1 MTQATTSIS
10 TKSLV
15 VGGTLQKRGVHK
27 KDGVTS
33 RVRLAPAAI
42 CVGLVSLAHFSL
54 LLTAG
59 APASASETKE
69 CVTNGTKVTCSCDL
83 TSASEKEAMSA
94 VLSQDKN
101 TLRFECK
108 SNSDSVPGGAETAV
122 VCPEGTSDLTKCD
135 IQLSSLLAGD
145 SKSVKWVPCPSK
157 EEHCKQ
163 CASLTIPQN
172 NFPYVDKKFA
182 VGCKEQN
189 GNKLRIVGV
198 TLQARPSATNA
209 QTVTC
214 AYGASSN
221 GSHQTVKLSPTQS
234 SFTLVCGEKGEV
246 LPAQYNKHYCS
257 SDSQEAE
264 KTCSEDYTSIL
275 PGYDGSWW
283 EATEASNTYTLSIPA
298 DKFPKEETKIVV
310 GCQQQQPVAPPPS
323 GKKEGKKEPSPTVCS
338 VDVTIAAGSVSSLD
352 QRVALFSVWF
362 LGVGVVLAHVL

>member
-1 MTQATTSIS
+1 MAPAATLLFPTIP
-10 TKSLV
+10 V
-15 VGGTLQKRGVHK
+15 VSGVLGRGLQGKGGNG
-27 KDGVTS
+27 S
-33 RVRLAPAAI
+33 RVRLAIASV
-42 CVGLVSLAHFSL
+42 CVGAILVS
-54 LLTAG
+54 
-59 APASASETKE
+59 ASASLPTTGAQPEPAATE
-69 CVTNGTKVTCSCDL
+69 CVANDTEVKCACEL
-83 TSASEKEAMSA
+83 TSDGAKKTMSA

-108 SNSDSVPGGAETAV
+108 SKTAECVKPDEAGTV
-122 VCPEGTSDLTKCD
+122 VCQAGTSDLSDCKVE
-135 IQLSSLLAGD
+135 LSTLLAGD
-145 SKSVKWVPCPSK
+145 SKSVKWVPC
-157 EEHCKQ
+157 ELEGEHCKQ

-172 NFPYVDKKFA
+172 NFPYVDQKFA

-189 GNKLRIVGV
+189 ASNLCIVGV
-198 TLQARPSATNA
+198 TLEARPSATNA